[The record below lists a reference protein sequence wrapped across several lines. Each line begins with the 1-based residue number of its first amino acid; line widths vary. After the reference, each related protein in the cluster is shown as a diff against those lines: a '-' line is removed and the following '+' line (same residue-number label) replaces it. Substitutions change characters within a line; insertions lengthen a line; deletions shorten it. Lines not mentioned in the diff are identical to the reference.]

1 MMPKS
6 LKSTDRLLEPQPLR
20 VHTGGEVAS
29 LSSEADPLGVS
40 AEPGTTSL
48 RASFAT
54 LMSMQDLGD
63 ETIGTAA
70 TPSVLTPPVN
80 PDIPPVGEIAAD
92 RLTVGSPIEPAELNR
107 SAVETQAA
115 SETGLAPAWPAPGV
129 AFDLPIFLRVLPGS
143 GPAVAVAAAR
153 DPAMADAVRRLPE
166 NLERAEVRTVV
177 KQAGVSDLPDFLVAA
192 KAPTEAVS
200 PFQGMIAAAPSSERP
215 IVLDPAAAVR
225 RGIVAVSGSEP
236 VVSHRKTFDVGSRL
250 DPAGLTD
257 GATKPPHKGV
267 AVDVAT
273 PNPSPAEVKP
283 AALKAL
289 TMSPAHRALQDSIGA
304 ATPARQSV
312 GERTNR
318 PTRPVE
324 VPAAV
329 LTVGGP
335 MIAEPPMWPVG
346 LSAGAPEGAVLDGT
360 AALRQPVGTEAWQ
373 DELSAQLSVMAEQG
387 ERSEAVMKLAPA
399 ELGELEIRI
408 EVRGSEATLQ
418 FGAASLETREA
429 LEQAQS
435 RLREM
440 MASEGI
446 EVSEYSIFSD
456 LSNKHESEP
465 RSSKEQSSPNSFS
478 QRISLGVA
486 AELQDASG
494 ARRPVGMVDLYA

>member
-1 MMPKS
+1 
-6 LKSTDRLLEPQPLR
+6 
-20 VHTGGEVAS
+20 
-29 LSSEADPLGVS
+29 
-40 AEPGTTSL
+40 
-48 RASFAT
+48 
-54 LMSMQDLGD
+54 MQDLGD